1 MAPPVVVKTAVS
13 AGSAV
18 SGGWGGGEDWV
29 GPRWPRHRNRRRL
42 RAGADRRRR
51 PNDRAAFFDSA
62 ARVGRARAAAP
73 RPQAQRAVRT
83 ALQRGPARSLLAPTT
98 QPTPQGTARAA
109 APAGAGAGATA
120 AALMAAASVPTIP
133 PAGWLRRR
141 RGPVEKPGLPALV
154 PPVAEGA

>member
-42 RAGADRRRR
+42 RAAAGRRRR

-73 RPQAQRAVRT
+73 RPEAQRAVRT

-98 QPTPQGTARAA
+98 RPRPQATARAPA
-109 APAGAGAGATA
+109 AGGGGGGGAGAA
-120 AALMAAASVPTIP
+120 AAP
-133 PAGWLRRR
+133 PA
-141 RGPVEKPGLPALV
+141 PG
-154 PPVAEGA
+154 

>member
-120 AALMAAASVPTIP
+120 AALMAAAAGQTIAQ
-133 PAGWLRRR
+133 AGWLRSRR
-141 RGPVEKPGLPALV
+141 RQEEITARRALV
-154 PPVAEGA
+154 PQAAGG